1 MTIPEGAVLMR
12 IFIGESDKH
21 EGTPLYRLI
30 VEEARKANMAGATV
44 VRGPLGFGHSSRLH
58 TENILRLSG
67 DLPLIVELVDEPDKI
82 EAFRARL
89 DGIMTS
95 GLVTLEDV
103 TVVRYGTEPSGDG

>member
-1 MTIPEGAVLMR
+1 MSIPERAVLMR

-21 EGTPLYRLI
+21 DGKPLYRLI
-30 VEEARKANMAGATV
+30 VEEARRSNMAGATV

-67 DLPLIVELVDEPDKI
+67 DLPLIVELVDEPAKI
-82 EAFRARL
+82 DAFRARL
-89 DGIMTS
+89 DEIMTS

-103 TVVRYGTEPSGDG
+103 SVVRYGTEPAGDG